1 MDRCWLS
8 STRAKKRAWGAGI
21 TPASGFIDSQASLA
35 LGALIGLST
44 FGGVQLIKHRLGVD
58 DALDVSSVHVRNT
71 HAPRTVTRP
80 ALFCPIIPP
89 PQPGVQDSI
98 EESIGDMT

>member
-1 MDRCWLS
+1 MDRYWLS
-8 STRAKKRAWGAGI
+8 STRGKKRAWGAGI

-71 HAPRTVTRP
+71 HAPRTVTRLLCF
-80 ALFCPIIPP
+80 AQLYHHHSLACKIRSRRVS
-89 PQPGVQDSI
+89 G
-98 EESIGDMT
+98 T

>member
-1 MDRCWLS
+1 ME
-8 STRAKKRAWGAGI
+8 TVERAKRAGWGAGI

-71 HAPRTVTRP
+71 HAPRPAAATRP

-98 EESIGDMT
+98 EESIGDI